1 MNHYEYQHPERF
13 LGLPD
18 HISDLV
24 HSRVVILPLPLEQ
37 TTSYIGGTKR
47 GPAAL
52 IEASQQVEWYDFE
65 FDGDS
70 VVEYGIHTLPTLH
83 PTLES
88 PRAAFEGI
96 REAVGGLLSTIG
108 DRLLFTLGGEH
119 SLTPAVVAAVAA
131 RHQNLI
137 MVQIDAHSDLRDSYE
152 GTPYSHACTARRT
165 LDYAPVI
172 QFGIRSSS
180 AEEIAFARTTDRVQ
194 INRADL
200 MHTDTAKSYLNRA
213 RAAVAG
219 RPVYLT
225 IDVDG
230 LDPSL
235 IRATGTPEPGGIG
248 WYDCLELIKTV
259 AESGRIVAADCVELS
274 PYDGEQSSAF
284 TAAKLVYKTINY
296 VMHQRGLI

>member
-1 MNHYEYQHPERF
+1 VSHYNYQHPERF

-18 HISDLV
+18 ALSDLA
-24 HSRVVILPLPLEQ
+24 HSKVVMLPLPLEQ

-70 VVEYGIHTLPTLH
+70 VLNYGIHTLPTLH

-88 PRAAFEGI
+88 PQAAFEAI
-96 REAVGGLLSTIG
+96 REAITVLLSTIG
-108 DRLLFTLGGEH
+108 DKLLFTLGGEH
-119 SLTPAVVAAVAA
+119 SLTPAIVSAVAA
-131 RHQNLI
+131 QHPDLI

-152 GTPYSHACTARRT
+152 GTRYSHACTARRT

-172 QFGIRSSS
+172 QFGIRSAS

-200 MHTDTAKSYLNRA
+200 MYADTAKSYLDRA
-213 RAAVAG
+213 RLAVAG

-235 IRATGTPEPGGIG
+235 IRATGTPEPGGLG
-248 WYDCLELIKTV
+248 WYDCLALIRTV
-259 AESGRIVAADCVELS
+259 ADSGRIVAVDCVELS
-274 PYDGEQSSAF
+274 PDASEQASAF

-296 VMHQRGLI
+296 VMHQRGVI